1 MAKED
6 YLLKRFG
13 RENPYNVPEGYFDNF
28 TGKMMDRLP
37 ERTFDDLPARRVTLW
52 DKVKPI
58 VYLAAMFAGIALMF
72 AVADD
77 IMRGGK
83 TDTPATNVAANSEN
97 MTVPAGDSD
106 IDMAADYCNYVLNE
120 TEMDDYS
127 MYLYM
132 EDIVE

>member
-28 TGKMMDRLP
+28 TGQMMDRLP

-58 VYLAAMFAGIALMF
+58 IYLAAMFVGIALMF
-72 AVADD
+72 AVANDFV
-77 IMRGGK
+77 RGDK
-83 TDTPATNVAANSEN
+83 SDAPATNVAANSGN
-97 MTVPAGDSD
+97 TVVLNDDSD
-106 IDMAADYCNYVLNE
+106 MDMAADYCNYVLNE